1 MTTHSALHSALDGSR
16 PRVHGDEGARCLE
29 KGGGLIFAVPMTAR
43 RMKHNGWGNVRIN
56 EHDEHTKQ
64 KNTSTN
70 TYTNTLEIGGLF
82 EPKKFPP
89 AAL

>member
-1 MTTHSALHSALDGSR
+1 M
-16 PRVHGDEGARCLE
+16 
-29 KGGGLIFAVPMTAR
+29 
-43 RMKHNGWGNVRIN
+43 NN

-64 KNTSTN
+64 KNAYTN

-89 AAL
+89 AALGKGGGQI